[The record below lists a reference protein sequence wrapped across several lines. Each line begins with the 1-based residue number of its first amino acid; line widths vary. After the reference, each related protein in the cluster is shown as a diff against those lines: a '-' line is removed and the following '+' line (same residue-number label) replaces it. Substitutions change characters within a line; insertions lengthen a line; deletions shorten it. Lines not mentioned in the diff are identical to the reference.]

1 MEYQV
6 KIYRP
11 GNADDDACLKLFTST
26 APFLPIRVGDLLN
39 PSTWGEAAS
48 SGRLLRVR
56 NIEHLISEKSA
67 GGIDPSG
74 TILHKI
80 LVYTERIADTAE
92 SRNRMLAA
100 S

>member
-6 KIYRP
+6 KIYHP
-11 GNADDDACLKLFTST
+11 GSTGDDACMKLFTST

-39 PSTWGEAAS
+39 HSSWGEAAS
-48 SGRLLRVR
+48 PGRLLRVR
-56 NIEHLISEKSA
+56 NIEHVISEKSM

-80 LVYTERIADTAE
+80 LVYTERIADTADT
-92 SRNRMLAA
+92 RNRMLAA